1 MNKRTQLRR
10 GGTQLGPV
18 MALQE
23 LLTEY
28 PELPLLFWHLDRTG
42 RLSGDVHDNLDGLDV
57 REVLAAYVAVLGG
70 EPSAPVLYRNLGGS
84 RVGQRLTVVWRD
96 VQIHLS
102 THADISAYP
111 ELNSALAVAA

>member
-1 MNKRTQLRR
+1 MNKRTQLRH
-10 GGTQLGPV
+10 GGPQLGPV
-18 MALQE
+18 LALQE

-28 PELPLLFWHLDRTG
+28 PELPPLFWHLDRAG

-57 REVLAAYVAVLGG
+57 RAVLAAYVAVLGG
-70 EPSAPVLYRNLGGS
+70 EPTEPARYEHLGVS
-84 RVGQRLTVVWRD
+84 RVGQHLTVAWRD

-111 ELNSALAVAA
+111 ELNSLQEVAA